1 MKILRKHLEGWY
13 RNKDVEK
20 YLHLQKES
28 RKKLKKEYMKMHQI
42 RKVQSQREDSIES
55 YCKRIQREERVKESK
70 EVDQ

>member
-20 YLHLQKES
+20 YLHLQKKS